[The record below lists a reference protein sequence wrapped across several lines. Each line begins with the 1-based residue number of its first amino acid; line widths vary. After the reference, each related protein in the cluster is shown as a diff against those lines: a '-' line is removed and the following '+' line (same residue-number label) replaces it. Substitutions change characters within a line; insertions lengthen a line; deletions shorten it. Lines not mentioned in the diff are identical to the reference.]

1 MDGKAKPKL
10 NYRFHN
16 PNTPEAT
23 TDFLMQ
29 LFVEV
34 NMPKAE
40 AAIRAAAE
48 EAAAPKD
55 SVLAKLH
62 APMPEQ
68 LPKSARRKSKVK
80 EPER

>member
-1 MDGKAKPKL
+1 MAGKPKPKL

-23 TDFLMQ
+23 ADFLAK

-62 APMPEQ
+62 APLPEQ

>member
-1 MDGKAKPKL
+1 MAGKPKPKL

-23 TDFLMQ
+23 ADFLAK

-48 EAAAPKD
+48 AAAPKD

-62 APMPEQ
+62 APLPEQ

-80 EPER
+80 ESER

>member
-1 MDGKAKPKL
+1 MAGKTKPKL

-23 TDFLMQ
+23 ADFLAK

-48 EAAAPKD
+48 ESAPKD

-62 APMPEQ
+62 APLPE
-68 LPKSARRKSKVK
+68 
-80 EPER
+80 